1 MPESVTMAEVL
12 YVPINEQGE
21 PYRWGT
27 AEEVTVSVWGDFW
40 RARRNVQSKGRAIR
54 AVSAEELRGLL
65 GGRWGDV
72 THLSYHPRA
81 DAYLMPKATAFGNG
95 DE

>member
-12 YVPINEQGE
+12 YVPVDDQGE

-40 RARRNVQSKGRAIR
+40 RARRDVQSEGRAIR
-54 AVSAEELRGLL
+54 AVSAEELRDTLE
-65 GGRWGDV
+65 GRWGDV
-72 THLSYHPRA
+72 THLSYHPSA
-81 DAYLMPKATAFGNG
+81 DAYVMPKEAAFGNSY
-95 DE
+95 E